1 MTKYDADTYLKEQVE
16 FLERRVTED
25 AGAISKLLPKV
36 RQLDD
41 LNDAFPQELHR
52 VATRLLSN
60 YESLHQLTLVQKH
73 QKENDR

>member
-16 FLERRVTED
+16 FLESRVTED

>member
-16 FLERRVTED
+16 FLERRVNED

-36 RQLDD
+36 LQLDD

>member
-1 MTKYDADTYLKEQVE
+1 MTKQDSDTYLKEQVE
-16 FLERRVTED
+16 FLESRVTED

-36 RQLDD
+36 RQLDN

-52 VATRLLSN
+52 LATRLLSN
-60 YESLHQLTLVQKH
+60 YESLHQLTLVQEH

>member
-1 MTKYDADTYLKEQVE
+1 MTKQDADTYLKEQVE
-16 FLERRVTED
+16 FLERIVTED

-36 RQLDD
+36 RQLDN

-52 VATRLLSN
+52 LATRLLSN
-60 YESLHQLTLVQKH
+60 YESLHQLRIVQEH

>member
-1 MTKYDADTYLKEQVE
+1 MTKQDADTYLKEQVE
-16 FLERRVTED
+16 FLERRVNED

-36 RQLDD
+36 LQLDD

>member
-1 MTKYDADTYLKEQVE
+1 MSKQDADTYLKEQVE
-16 FLERRVTED
+16 FLESRVTED

-52 VATRLLSN
+52 LATRLLSN
-60 YESLHQLTLVQKH
+60 YESLHQLTLVRKH